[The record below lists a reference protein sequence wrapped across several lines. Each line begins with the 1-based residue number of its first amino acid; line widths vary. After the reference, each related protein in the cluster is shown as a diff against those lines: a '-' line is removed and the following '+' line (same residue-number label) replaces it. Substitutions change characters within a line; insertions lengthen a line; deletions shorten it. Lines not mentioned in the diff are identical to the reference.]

1 MAILW
6 LIDCVFGAFWVA
18 AFIVSVVIVL
28 IVFHYLLP
36 DIIMRKEASL
46 LPKADYQCRSAYTNN
61 CHFKFSDRNTFTP
74 STPHGIDYYF

>member
-1 MAILW
+1 
-6 LIDCVFGAFWVA
+6 
-18 AFIVSVVIVL
+18 
-28 IVFHYLLP
+28 LP